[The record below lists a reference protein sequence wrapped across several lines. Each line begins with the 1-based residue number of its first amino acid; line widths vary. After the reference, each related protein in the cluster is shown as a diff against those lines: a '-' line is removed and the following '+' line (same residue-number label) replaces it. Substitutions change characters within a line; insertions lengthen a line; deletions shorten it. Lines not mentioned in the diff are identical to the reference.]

1 MLFLLTKTNIILFS
15 SMDLMNFYVEEA
27 ARLTGIADF
36 RQAIQIKNVN
46 FKEKKLLIHIEFFS

>member
-46 FKEKKLLIHIEFFS
+46 FKEKNFLFI